1 MKLYLPI
8 TVDLYNIYP
17 LPIMNVQQ
25 HNIGRGALVTLTA
38 AGQVVM
44 PNKESLYVYTK
55 KRDGTIVYAA
65 CTLSGNQIKID
76 YNEQMTAIAGT
87 MTVEL
92 QMADGNGNSITT
104 PIFQVNI
111 QPSNIDYKK
120 ITSSDEFLA
129 LVDALKNV
137 NSFQGQINELNEK
150 IIPLEFNVPEG
161 SDIDTEKYRK
171 FGFYSGKGLV
181 NAPTNAWFQW
191 LTFPLNGNLKYPAQI
206 GFWVDNH
213 SGDVRMYT
221 RALSDVSGTHVWKN
235 WVEIATNE
243 KFKIIESAEIA
254 FNTSTTINYT
264 LYSLP
269 APSGYKV
276 VSREFIR
283 LDDGAYNVLVSL
295 LQNRDYIVHMGAS
308 ERTVRGKV
316 MALCIKTN

>member
-1 MKLYLPI
+1 MQNPKTGGNRFNPDIRPSEIDTYTETNGEQTAEYKIINAHPIIGGILNKLAFFRTHAAAVYYNRLANK
-8 TVDLYNIYP
+8 TV
-17 LPIMNVQQ
+17 
-25 HNIGRGALVTLTA
+25 
-38 AGQVVM
+38 
-44 PNKESLYVYTK
+44 KEK
-55 KRDGTIVYAA
+55 FD
-65 CTLSGNQIKID
+65 D
-76 YNEQMTAIAGT
+76 
-87 MTVEL
+87 
-92 QMADGNGNSITT
+92 
-104 PIFQVNI
+104 
-111 QPSNIDYKK
+111 
-120 ITSSDEFLA
+120 
-129 LVDALKNV
+129 VDAAV
-137 NSFQGQINELNEK
+137 GELNEK